1 MFFDLFRATFNQKLT
16 NKPKKMAT
24 SKIVYLGDLRTQ
36 ATHLQS
42 DESIITDAPVDNNG
56 KGEAFSPTDLAAT
69 SLGSCAMTIMGIMAK
84 REGIDFT
91 GSEIAITKIMSAE
104 PPRKIA
110 KVIVDFT
117 MKTPEALTEEV
128 QAKYVRAAHTCP
140 VSLSLHPDVEQVFN
154 FEWVI
159 A

>member
-1 MFFDLFRATFNQKLT
+1 M
-16 NKPKKMAT
+16 PT

-42 DESIITDAPVDNNG
+42 NETIITDAPVDNNG

-69 SLGSCAMTIMGIMAK
+69 SLGSCAMTIMGIVAK
-84 REGIDFT
+84 REGLDFS
-91 GSEIAITKIMSAE
+91 GSEIEVTKIMSAE
-104 PPRKIA
+104 APRKIA

-117 MKTPEALTEEV
+117 MKTPEALSEEV

-140 VSLSLHPDVEQVFN
+140 VSLSLHPDIEQVFN
-154 FEWVI
+154 FSWTVS
-159 A
+159 

>member
-1 MFFDLFRATFNQKLT
+1 M
-16 NKPKKMAT
+16 PT
-24 SKIVYLGDLRTQ
+24 SKIVYLGDLRTE

-42 DESIITDAPVDNNG
+42 SDAIITDAPVDNNG

-91 GSEIAITKIMSAE
+91 GSEIEVTKIMSAE

-110 KVIVDFT
+110 KVIVDFK
-117 MKTPEALTEEV
+117 MKTPEPLSDEV
-128 QAKYVRAAHTCP
+128 KAKYVRAAHTCP
-140 VSLSLHPDVEQVFN
+140 VSLSLHPEIEQVFN
-154 FEWVI
+154 FEWR
-159 A
+159 

>member
-1 MFFDLFRATFNQKLT
+1 M
-16 NKPKKMAT
+16 PT
-24 SKIVYLGDLRTQ
+24 SKIVYLGNLRTQ

-42 DESIITDAPVDNNG
+42 NETIITDAPVDNNG

-69 SLGSCAMTIMGIMAK
+69 SLGNCAMTIMGILAN
-84 REGIDFT
+84 REGIEFI
-91 GSEIAITKIMSAE
+91 GSEIEVTKIMSAE
-104 PPRKIA
+104 APRRIA

-117 MKTPEALTEEV
+117 MKTPKALSEEV

-140 VSLSLHPDVEQVFN
+140 VSLSLHPEIEQVFN
-154 FEWVI
+154 FNWTI

>member
-1 MFFDLFRATFNQKLT
+1 M
-16 NKPKKMAT
+16 PT

-42 DESIITDAPVDNNG
+42 NETIITDAPVDNNG

-84 REGIDFT
+84 REGVDFA
-91 GSEIAITKIMSAE
+91 GSEIEVTKIMSSEA
-104 PPRKIA
+104 PRRIA

-117 MKTPEALTEEV
+117 MKTPEALSEEV
-128 QAKYVRAAHTCP
+128 KAKYVRAAHTCP
-140 VSLSLHPDVEQVFN
+140 VTLSLHPDIEQVFN
-154 FEWVI
+154 FTWTV

>member
-1 MFFDLFRATFNQKLT
+1 M
-16 NKPKKMAT
+16 PT

-42 DESIITDAPVDNNG
+42 NETIITDAPVDNNG

-84 REGIDFT
+84 REGVDFS
-91 GSEIAITKIMSAE
+91 GSEIEVTKIMSAE
-104 PPRKIA
+104 APRRIA

-117 MKTPEALTEEV
+117 MKTPNTLSEEV

-140 VSLSLHPDVEQVFN
+140 VSLSLHPDIEQVFN
-154 FEWVI
+154 FSWVV

>member
-1 MFFDLFRATFNQKLT
+1 
-16 NKPKKMAT
+16 MAT

-42 DESIITDAPVDNNG
+42 NEAIITDAPVDNNG

-84 REGIDFT
+84 REGVDFS
-91 GSEIAITKIMSAE
+91 GSEIEVTKIMSAE
-104 PPRKIA
+104 APRKIA
-110 KVIVDFT
+110 KVIVDFK
-117 MKTPEALTEEV
+117 MKTPEALSEEV
-128 QAKYVRAAHTCP
+128 QAKYIRAAHTCP
-140 VSLSLHPDVEQVFN
+140 VSLSLHPDIEQVFN
-154 FEWVI
+154 FEWVL

>member
-1 MFFDLFRATFNQKLT
+1 M
-16 NKPKKMAT
+16 PT
-24 SKIVYLGDLRTQ
+24 SKILYLGDLRTQ

-42 DESIITDAPVDNNG
+42 NETIITDAPVDNNG

-69 SLGSCAMTIMGIMAK
+69 SLGSCAMTIMGIMAN
-84 REGIDFT
+84 REGVDFT
-91 GSEIAITKIMSAE
+91 GSEIEVTKIMSAE
-104 PPRKIA
+104 APRRIA

-117 MKTPEALTEEV
+117 MKTPEVLSEGV

-140 VSLSLHPDVEQVFN
+140 VSLSLHPDIVQVFN
-154 FEWVI
+154 FEWTV

>member
-1 MFFDLFRATFNQKLT
+1 M
-16 NKPKKMAT
+16 PT
-24 SKIVYLGDLRTQ
+24 SKIVYLGELRTQ

-42 DESIITDAPVDNNG
+42 NETIITDAPVDNNG

-84 REGIDFT
+84 REGVDFS
-91 GSEIAITKIMSAE
+91 GSEIEVTKIMSSEA
-104 PPRKIA
+104 PRKIA

-117 MKTPEALTEEV
+117 MKTPEVLSDEV
-128 QAKYVRAAHTCP
+128 KAKYVRAAHTCP
-140 VSLSLHPDVEQVFN
+140 VTLSLHPDIEQVFN
-154 FEWVI
+154 FTWVV

>member
-1 MFFDLFRATFNQKLT
+1 M
-16 NKPKKMAT
+16 PT
-24 SKIVYLGDLRTQ
+24 SKIVYLGELRTQ

-42 DESIITDAPVDNNG
+42 NETIITDAPVDNNG

-84 REGIDFT
+84 REGVDFS
-91 GSEIAITKIMSAE
+91 GSEIEVTKIMSAE
-104 PPRKIA
+104 APRKIA

-117 MKTPEALTEEV
+117 MKTPEALSEEV

-140 VSLSLHPDVEQVFN
+140 VSLSLHPEIEQVFN
-154 FEWVI
+154 FSWTV